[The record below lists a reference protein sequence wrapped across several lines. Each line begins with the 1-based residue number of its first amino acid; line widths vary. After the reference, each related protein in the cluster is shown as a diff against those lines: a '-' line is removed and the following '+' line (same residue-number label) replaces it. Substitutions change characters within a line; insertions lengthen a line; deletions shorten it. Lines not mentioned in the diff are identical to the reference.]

1 MECNCTWK
9 VLGWNWHTPDCAVWL
24 TDRAYDGPM
33 GIFEGYGEDEGCEGC
48 NYTPCICH
56 VPQSERWEGR

>member
-9 VLGWNWHTPDCAVWL
+9 ALGWNWHTPECAVWL
-24 TDRAYDGPM
+24 TDRD
-33 GIFEGYGEDEGCEGC
+33 EEDDCEGC